1 MIPTRRPSEPVELA
15 PSETAGSEVGLNAM
29 SSGRKALLAAIKQSG
44 EASAEQLAGEVGVTV
59 GAIRQQ
65 LASLEAVGLI
75 AHRDERPGPGR
86 PRRRYCLTPAAEAL
100 WPKRYGQ
107 LANQLLGFVEQ
118 DSPDLIE
125 RIFERRRDDRIRRT
139 AARLQGLSFDD
150 RVRELTRILDE
161 DGYLAEC
168 EPTRDGSWLV
178 VEHNCAI
185 LDVARRYG
193 AACSSELAFL
203 RAAMPDAGIERIKHK
218 MAGEYVCAYGINRV
232 SHGRRRLVGEA
243 PDGRRVSAGSRV
255 TPC

>member
-1 MIPTRRPSEPVELA
+1 MTIPVRRSSEPVELA
-15 PSETAGSEVGLNAM
+15 PSETAGSGVGLGAM
-29 SSGRKALLAAIKQSG
+29 SSGRRALLAAIKQTG
-44 EASAEQLAGEVGVTV
+44 EASAEQLAAEVGVTV
-59 GAIRQQ
+59 GAVRQQ
-65 LASLEAVGLI
+65 LASLEAEGLI

-125 RIFERRRDDRIRRT
+125 RIFERRRGDRVRRAT
-139 AARLQGLSFDD
+139 ARLQGLSFDD

-168 EPTRDGSWLV
+168 QPGGDGSWLV

-203 RAAMPDAGIERIKHK
+203 RAVLPDVAVERTKHK
-218 MAGEYVCAYGINRV
+218 MAGDFVCAYELRPQV
-232 SHGRRRLVGEA
+232 A
-243 PDGRRVSAGSRV
+243 
-255 TPC
+255 